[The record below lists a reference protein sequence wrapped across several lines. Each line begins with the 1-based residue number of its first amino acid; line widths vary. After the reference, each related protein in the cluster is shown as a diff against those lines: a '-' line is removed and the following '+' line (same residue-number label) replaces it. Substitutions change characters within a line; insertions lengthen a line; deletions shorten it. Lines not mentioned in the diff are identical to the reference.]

1 MVRGVCSSL
10 GLQSPCTPVCRGHLG
25 GRSVVHWGPRL
36 PGSRMLLACGPHGIC
51 NQGLEIRNACYIGYK
66 SDRWGDG
73 SAKEPWPR
81 LVEAVPEGSRGLRGG
96 TSRTGPTGS
105 RSRSTSITCL
115 HPIVGMSAVLAGLV
129 NLVCDKIGVQE
140 TNRKLQV
147 PLRPQVTRVAGQ

>member
-1 MVRGVCSSL
+1 M

-51 NQGLEIRNACYIGYK
+51 NQGLEIRNACYIGCK

-81 LVEAVPEGSRGLRGG
+81 LVEAVMGLRAPGVRG
-96 TSRTGPTGS
+96 EEQAGQGPLGAAAD
-105 RSRSTSITCL
+105 
-115 HPIVGMSAVLAGLV
+115 PLAS
-129 NLVCDKIGVQE
+129 LVCIQ
-140 TNRKLQV
+140 
-147 PLRPQVTRVAGQ
+147 